1 VVFQYFGRLPLSV
14 KNKTKTVE
22 YGFHSVV
29 PLKSDILVI
38 RRACSDALEPPRGLE
53 LLSFIL

>member
-1 VVFQYFGRLPLSV
+1 VVFQYFGRRIFLPLSV
-14 KNKTKTVE
+14 KNKTKTLE

-38 RRACSDALEPPRGLE
+38 LRACSDALGAYKGP
-53 LLSFIL
+53 